1 MVDLD
6 ALRRV
11 VKKAREGG
19 RKVVFTNGCF
29 DIIHAGHVQ
38 YLREAKALGD
48 LLIVGV
54 NSDRSVRA
62 IKGDRRPIIPEEERL
77 EVLSALEC
85 VDYLI
90 LFDDPTPLRLIQEIG
105 PDVLVKGEDWKME
118 EIVGREVVEE
128 RGGRVVR
135 VPFRRKVST
144 TGIIERICRLYG
156 GV

>member
-1 MVDLD
+1 M
-6 ALRRV
+6 
-11 VKKAREGG
+11 
-19 RKVVFTNGCF
+19 
-29 DIIHAGHVQ
+29 
-38 YLREAKALGD
+38 
-48 LLIVGV
+48 GV

-135 VPFRRKVST
+135 IPFRRKVST

>member
-1 MVDLD
+1 M
-6 ALRRV
+6 
-11 VKKAREGG
+11 
-19 RKVVFTNGCF
+19 VFTNGCF

-135 VPFRRKVST
+135 IPFRRKVST